1 MGRAWWR
8 RPGIV
13 QPRRAGKIR
22 AQGLLDV
29 RLDAGFF
36 NSMPEAP
43 ITPAA
48 VIELLTAEHILE
60 PQEPIAPDTDLFTL
74 GLDSM
79 AMMQLL
85 LQIEERF
92 HLTIQPAEMTRERF
106 ATAGAL
112 ASFLGEKRRL
122 AA

>member
-1 MGRAWWR
+1 
-8 RPGIV
+8 
-13 QPRRAGKIR
+13 
-22 AQGLLDV
+22 
-29 RLDAGFF
+29 
-36 NSMPEAP
+36 
-43 ITPAA
+43 
-48 VIELLTAEHILE
+48 VIELLTSEHILE
-60 PQEPIAPDTDLFTL
+60 LQEPITPDTDLFTL

-92 HLTIQPAEMTRERF
+92 RLSVSPAEMTRDRF

>member
-1 MGRAWWR
+1 
-8 RPGIV
+8 
-13 QPRRAGKIR
+13 
-22 AQGLLDV
+22 
-29 RLDAGFF
+29 
-36 NSMPEAP
+36 MPAAP
-43 ITPAA
+43 ITPDS
-48 VIELLTAEHILE
+48 VIELLTSEHILE
-60 PQEPIAPDTDLFTL
+60 PQEVITHDTDLFTL

-92 HLTIQPAEMTRERF
+92 RLTVNPAEMTRDRF

-112 ASFLGEKRRL
+112 ATFLGEKRRL

>member
-1 MGRAWWR
+1 
-8 RPGIV
+8 
-13 QPRRAGKIR
+13 
-22 AQGLLDV
+22 
-29 RLDAGFF
+29 
-36 NSMPEAP
+36 MPEAP
-43 ITPAA
+43 ITSAA
-48 VIELLTAEHILE
+48 VIELLTAENILE
-60 PQEPIAPDTDLFTL
+60 PQEPITPDTDLFTL

-92 HLTIQPAEMTRERF
+92 RLTIQPAEMTRERF

>member
-1 MGRAWWR
+1 
-8 RPGIV
+8 
-13 QPRRAGKIR
+13 
-22 AQGLLDV
+22 
-29 RLDAGFF
+29 
-36 NSMPEAP
+36 MPEVP

-60 PQEPIAPDTDLFTL
+60 PQEPITPDTDLFSM

-92 HLTIQPAEMTRERF
+92 RLTINPAEMTRDRF
-106 ATAGAL
+106 ATATAL
-112 ASFLGEKRRL
+112 AGFLGEKRRL

>member
-1 MGRAWWR
+1 
-8 RPGIV
+8 
-13 QPRRAGKIR
+13 
-22 AQGLLDV
+22 
-29 RLDAGFF
+29 
-36 NSMPEAP
+36 MPEAP
-43 ITPAA
+43 ISPAA

-60 PQEPIAPDTDLFTL
+60 PQEALTPDTDLFSM

-85 LQIEERF
+85 LLIEERF
-92 HLTIQPAEMTRERF
+92 RLTINPAEMTRERF

-112 ASFLGEKRRL
+112 AGFLGEKRRL

>member
-1 MGRAWWR
+1 
-8 RPGIV
+8 
-13 QPRRAGKIR
+13 
-22 AQGLLDV
+22 
-29 RLDAGFF
+29 
-36 NSMPEAP
+36 MPEVP

-48 VIELLTAEHILE
+48 VINLLTAEHILE
-60 PQEPIAPDTDLFTL
+60 PQEALTPETDLFSM

-92 HLTIQPAEMTRERF
+92 RLTINPAEMTRARF
-106 ATAGAL
+106 ATASVL
-112 ASFLGEKRRL
+112 ATFLEEKRLL

>member
-1 MGRAWWR
+1 M
-8 RPGIV
+8 
-13 QPRRAGKIR
+13 
-22 AQGLLDV
+22 
-29 RLDAGFF
+29 
-36 NSMPEAP
+36 
-43 ITPAA
+43 
-48 VIELLTAEHILE
+48 IELLTSEHILE
-60 PQEPIAPDTDLFTL
+60 PQEPIMPDSDLFSL

-92 HLTIQPAEMTRERF
+92 RLSVSPAEMTRDRF
-106 ATAGAL
+106 ATAEAL

>member
-1 MGRAWWR
+1 
-8 RPGIV
+8 
-13 QPRRAGKIR
+13 
-22 AQGLLDV
+22 
-29 RLDAGFF
+29 
-36 NSMPEAP
+36 MPEAP
-43 ITPAA
+43 ITPDS
-48 VIELLTAEHILE
+48 VIELLTSEHILE

-92 HLTIQPAEMTRERF
+92 RLSVIPAEMTRDRF

-112 ASFLGEKRRL
+112 ATFLDEKRRL

>member
-1 MGRAWWR
+1 
-8 RPGIV
+8 
-13 QPRRAGKIR
+13 
-22 AQGLLDV
+22 
-29 RLDAGFF
+29 
-36 NSMPEAP
+36 MPEAP

-60 PQEPIAPDTDLFTL
+60 PQEPLAPDTDLFSM

-92 HLTIQPAEMTRERF
+92 RLTINPAEMTRDRF
-106 ATAGAL
+106 ATARAL
-112 ASFLGEKRRL
+112 AGFLGEKRRL

>member
-1 MGRAWWR
+1 M
-8 RPGIV
+8 
-13 QPRRAGKIR
+13 
-22 AQGLLDV
+22 QGLLDAAH
-29 RLDAGFF
+29 DAGSFKAM
-36 NSMPEAP
+36 SEVP

-48 VIELLTAEHILE
+48 VIELLTCEHILE
-60 PQEPIAPDTDLFTL
+60 PQEPIAPDTDLFSL
-74 GLDSM
+74 GMDSM

-85 LQIEERF
+85 LHIEDRF
-92 HLTIQPAEMTRERF
+92 RLTINPAEMTRERF

>member
-1 MGRAWWR
+1 
-8 RPGIV
+8 
-13 QPRRAGKIR
+13 
-22 AQGLLDV
+22 
-29 RLDAGFF
+29 
-36 NSMPEAP
+36 MPEAP
-43 ITPAA
+43 ISPAA

-60 PQEPIAPDTDLFTL
+60 PQEPLTPESDLFSM

-92 HLTIQPAEMTRERF
+92 RLTINPAEMTRERF
-106 ATAGAL
+106 ATANAL
-112 ASFLGEKRRL
+112 ADFLGEKRRL

>member
-1 MGRAWWR
+1 
-8 RPGIV
+8 
-13 QPRRAGKIR
+13 
-22 AQGLLDV
+22 
-29 RLDAGFF
+29 
-36 NSMPEAP
+36 MPEASISP
-43 ITPAA
+43 DS
-48 VIELLTAEHILE
+48 VIELLTSEHILE
-60 PQEPIAPDTDLFTL
+60 PQEPISADTDLFSL

-92 HLTIQPAEMTRERF
+92 RLTITPAEMTRERF

-122 AA
+122 AS

>member
-1 MGRAWWR
+1 
-8 RPGIV
+8 
-13 QPRRAGKIR
+13 
-22 AQGLLDV
+22 
-29 RLDAGFF
+29 
-36 NSMPEAP
+36 MPEVP
-43 ITPAA
+43 ISPAA

-60 PQEPIAPDTDLFTL
+60 PQEPIAPDSDLFSM

-92 HLTIQPAEMTRERF
+92 KLTVNPAEMTRERF
-106 ATAGAL
+106 ATANAL
-112 ASFLGEKRRL
+112 ASFLGEKSRL

>member
-1 MGRAWWR
+1 M
-8 RPGIV
+8 
-13 QPRRAGKIR
+13 
-22 AQGLLDV
+22 QGLLDAGH
-29 RLDAGFF
+29 DAGFLQV
-36 NSMPEAP
+36 MTEAS

-48 VIELLTAEHILE
+48 VIELLTSEHILE
-60 PQEPIAPDTDLFTL
+60 PQEPIAPDTDLFSL
-74 GLDSM
+74 GMDSM

-85 LQIEERF
+85 LHIEDRF
-92 HLTIQPAEMTRERF
+92 RLTINPAEMTRERF

>member
-1 MGRAWWR
+1 
-8 RPGIV
+8 
-13 QPRRAGKIR
+13 
-22 AQGLLDV
+22 
-29 RLDAGFF
+29 
-36 NSMPEAP
+36 MPETT
-43 ITPAA
+43 ITPAT
-48 VIELLTAEHILE
+48 VIELLTTEHIVE
-60 PQEPIAPDTDLFTL
+60 PQGQIAPDTDLFAM

-92 HLTIQPAEMTRERF
+92 QVTINPAEMTRERF

-112 ASFLGEKRRL
+112 ATFLGEKRRL